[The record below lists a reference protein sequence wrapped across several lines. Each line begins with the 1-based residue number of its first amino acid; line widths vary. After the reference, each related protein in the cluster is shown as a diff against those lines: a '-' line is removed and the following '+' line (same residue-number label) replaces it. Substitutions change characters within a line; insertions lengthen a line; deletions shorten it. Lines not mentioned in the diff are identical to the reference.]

1 LYVSILTNFKNRNR
15 VLVSITLDA
24 IQAILG
30 RRSIRK
36 FTGEIISE
44 KDTKLLLE
52 AAMAAPS
59 ACNQQPWHFVV
70 ARDKETFRKIMEA
83 QPYTQMLKD
92 ASLAIIV
99 CADPELQTCPGFWV
113 QDCSAATE
121 NLLLATHALGYGAT
135 WCGLYPND
143 EVVWKIREILGI
155 PKQVYPLGVIAVGV
169 PGEEKPPANRYK
181 QERVHAEKW

>member
-1 LYVSILTNFKNRNR
+1 MKV
-15 VLVSITLDA
+15 
-24 IQAILG
+24 ILG

-36 FTGEIISE
+36 FTGETIPDE
-44 KDTKLLLE
+44 DVKLFLE

-70 ARDKETFRKIMEA
+70 VRSRVAVV
-83 QPYTQMLKD
+83 
-92 ASLAIIV
+92 V

-121 NLLLATHALGYGAT
+121 NLLLAVHALGYGAT

-143 EVVWKIREILGI
+143 DVVWKVREMLGL
-155 PKQVYPLGVIAVGV
+155 PKQVYPLCVVAIGV
-169 PGEEKPPANRYK
+169 PDEEKPPADRYRRD
-181 QERVHAEKW
+181 RVHEEKW